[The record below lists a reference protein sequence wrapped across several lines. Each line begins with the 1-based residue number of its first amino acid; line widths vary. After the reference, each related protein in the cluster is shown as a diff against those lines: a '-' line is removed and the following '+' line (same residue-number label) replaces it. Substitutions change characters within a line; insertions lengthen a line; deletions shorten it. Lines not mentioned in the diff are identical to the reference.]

1 MRVLISKTGPCV
13 VTGSSARQPSL
24 YSTDGRVYTANSN
37 HQFLEN
43 NTPTSHKE
51 NYNLVW
57 MDGNNV
63 MHMIEQNNDT
73 YNYYVLNMYWE

>member
-13 VTGSSARQPSL
+13 VTGSSACQPSL

-73 YNYYVLNMYWE
+73 YNYYVLNMYRE